1 MALSEFETKKIE
13 KVMLSLL
20 KPRLTPHVKSGGVV
34 SYCIKG
40 HEVLLF
46 STKPSQFNPTQNI
59 ESAIAKFK
67 YVRTTNTWH
76 LFWQRATLKWQS
88 YKPLPTAKSIE
99 ALAQEVSTDQ
109 YCCFWG

>member
-1 MALSEFETKKIE
+1 MAFSEFETKKIE
-13 KVMLSLL
+13 KAMLALL

-34 SYCIKG
+34 SYRIKG

-46 STKPSQFNPTQNI
+46 STSPCYFNLSENI
-59 ESAIAKFK
+59 ELEIAKFK

-109 YCCFWG
+109 YGCFWG